1 MVGGI
6 GIKDTEV
13 MRMLYHNSEAF
24 NVGIEVGKKEVIDK
38 AYEYAKARYDLDY
51 CGNIKDILNYLKSL
65 VEE

>member
-6 GIKDTEV
+6 VMKDTEV
-13 MRMLYHNSEAF
+13 MRMLYHNSEVF

-38 AYEYAKARYDLDY
+38 ACEYTKARYDLDY
-51 CGNIKDILNYLKSL
+51 CGNVMDILNYLKSL